1 MPDLTPA
8 QLLRIADLLRYPPS
22 AADADERWE
31 LVITL
36 RKQATDG
43 PSPLAAADVLAACL
57 NDYLDEQQAKPPHRG
72 WVVHWELIL
81 DALAGYLDERDLSR
95 KQATTKETRP

>member
-1 MPDLTPA
+1 MVSAGDLTPA

-36 RKQATDG
+36 RKQAT
-43 PSPLAAADVLAACL
+43 
-57 NDYLDEQQAKPPHRG
+57 
-72 WVVHWELIL
+72 
-81 DALAGYLDERDLSR
+81 
-95 KQATTKETRP
+95 TKETRP